1 MMVGTVKTWARLA
14 ACKECGT
21 VKARPLKPH
30 QRGERLRGYLHCSVC
45 AQHTLQ
51 VDLGMELEVEVP
63 VTELE
68 HKKEVDRYCF
78 SFYQEAEK

>member
-1 MMVGTVKTWARLA
+1 MVGTVKTWARLA

-21 VKARPLKPH
+21 VKARPIKPH
-30 QRGERLRGYLHCSVC
+30 VRGERITNYRHCAVC
-45 AQHTLQ
+45 DKHTLQ
-51 VDLGMELEVEVP
+51 VDLEMELEVEVP

-68 HKKEVDRYCF
+68 HKKEIDMYCF